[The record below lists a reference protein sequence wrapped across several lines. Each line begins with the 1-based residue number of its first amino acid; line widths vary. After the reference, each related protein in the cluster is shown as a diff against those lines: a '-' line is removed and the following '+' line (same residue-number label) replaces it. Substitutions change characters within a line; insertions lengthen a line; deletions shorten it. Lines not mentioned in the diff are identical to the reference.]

1 MVTLSLLLIAGV
13 IVVTVLFSVLC
24 ALLTLPFALVFALL
38 PFLVGGAGVVA
49 LIRGALCT
57 PFQWE
62 KLIPGGLM
70 LAAAWLL
77 FHF

>member
-1 MVTLSLLLIAGV
+1 MITLSLLLIVGV

-38 PFLVGGAGVVA
+38 PFLVGGAGVIA
-49 LIRGALCT
+49 LIRGALRT

-62 KLIPGGLM
+62 NLIPGGLM
-70 LAAAWLL
+70 LVIAWFL
-77 FHF
+77 FRF